1 MKGLILLILI
11 ISLIAAED
19 NWKSA
24 GLDDDRNYAESR
36 YLRDPRDFA
45 RAFSD
50 DGIFFPRKLI
60 HTNTTTVLPL

>member
-50 DGIFFPRKLI
+50 GNDANIYSDNRVKKK
-60 HTNTTTVLPL
+60 